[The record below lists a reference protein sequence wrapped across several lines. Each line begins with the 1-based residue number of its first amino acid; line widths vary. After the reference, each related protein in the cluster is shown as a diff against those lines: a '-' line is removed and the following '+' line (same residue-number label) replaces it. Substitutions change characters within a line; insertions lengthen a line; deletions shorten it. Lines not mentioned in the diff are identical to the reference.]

1 MPLNSIPK
9 SGSNITPQAL
19 FSPSFYSIQDV
30 DAPYPSDIPL
40 VLKTDVQD
48 ATAVDKPK
56 EPIET
61 IPKLGGSKK
70 KKRKPAEPAVDTAAS
85 ADTTPSEPT
94 PDATPETT
102 PERPAEPT
110 PDASAPNEQKS
121 LAAEIMAVR
130 NAQLAA
136 DSLDDNSADKNTRV
150 DRGKHGFSLL
160 GFLRPSDEELDAQ
173 ANGMRW
179 HHEMENG

>member
-19 FSPSFYSIQDV
+19 FSPSFYNSPDTT
-30 DAPYPSDIPL
+30 APHTSYIPL

-70 KKRKPAEPAVDTAAS
+70 KKRKPAETAVDTAAS
-85 ADTTPSEPT
+85 ADTTPSEP
-94 PDATPETT
+94 PPGAAPEITS
-102 PERPAEPT
+102 EQPAEPT
-110 PDASAPNEQKS
+110 PDASAPDEQKS

-130 NAQLAA
+130 NAQMAA
-136 DSLDDNSADKNTRV
+136 DSVDNNSADKNTRV

-160 GFLRPSDEELDAQ
+160 GFLRPSD
-173 ANGMRW
+173 
-179 HHEMENG
+179 

>member
-19 FSPSFYSIQDV
+19 FNPSFYSIQDIA
-30 DAPYPSDIPL
+30 APYTSDIPL

-70 KKRKPAEPAVDTAAS
+70 KKRKPAETAVDTA
-85 ADTTPSEPT
+85 
-94 PDATPETT
+94 
-102 PERPAEPT
+102 
-110 PDASAPNEQKS
+110 
-121 LAAEIMAVR
+121 EIGRAHV
-130 NAQLAA
+130 
-136 DSLDDNSADKNTRV
+136 
-150 DRGKHGFSLL
+150 
-160 GFLRPSDEELDAQ
+160 
-173 ANGMRW
+173 
-179 HHEMENG
+179 